1 MFSTR
6 NQVRDHFLSDGNTRW
21 VHAHIQERLT
31 AKLRESDANA
41 PAVRVPLDDFFI
53 TEMLQVAEGSQN
65 PPQGTLGLAAM
76 NRTFIYRML
85 DQLWQGIARDML
97 YNQYELSQNR
107 PRTHPYG
114 QYTAKDGNVTISSSG
129 YTMAHPW
136 AKQRDSYLAATTGLV
151 KSPQP
156 PAMSAQQQHARGQ
169 MFVETE
175 KYCRT
180 GAAQQAYA
188 IHQ

>member
-21 VHAHIQERLT
+21 LHGHIQERLT
-31 AKLRESDANA
+31 AKLQESDANA
-41 PAVRVPLDDFFI
+41 PRVRVPLDDFFI
-53 TEMLQVAEGSQN
+53 TEMLQVAESSQL

-85 DQLWQGIARDML
+85 NNLWQGVARDML

-114 QYTAKDGNVTISSSG
+114 QYTAKDGNVTISSSA
-129 YTMAHPW
+129 YAMAHPW

-151 KSPQP
+151 PTTSPSLT
-156 PAMSAQQQHARGQ
+156 AAQQHARGQ
-169 MFVETE
+169 MFVETDQ
-175 KYCRT
+175 YCRT
-180 GAAQQAYA
+180 GGAQQAYA